1 MLKAAAK
8 FTIMFERNKTA
19 MLDVTDDNAER
30 PWDHQYAYSLHITLC
45 NINHHSDVS
54 AVCVSAVN

>member
-1 MLKAAAK
+1 
-8 FTIMFERNKTA
+8 